1 MIMMHELSSS
11 GATQRPA
18 RTCAHIASTYVL
30 VGPSAS
36 AYRQRLF
43 AAAPAKSH
51 ALLTSRSGSLLYR
64 LWDALNAAAVLMPPT
79 SIQRPETSS
88 LPARACL
95 RAVRGQRLA
104 GLGRGPGRQAQSLS
118 DRDMRAS

>member
-1 MIMMHELSSS
+1 MIMMRELSSS

-18 RTCAHIASTYVL
+18 RTCAHIASTQPV
-30 VGPSAS
+30 SAS
-36 AYRQRLF
+36 AYRQRVF

-95 RAVRGQRLA
+95 RAVGGQRLA